1 MSGSEPG
8 GPTEVTPIFWQPN
21 FSISTDLYHR
31 KRILYISSWGPYIFC
46 YQTRRLVWRRRW
58 QDLLVSFP
66 NIFVDQR
73 HARPHLC
80 PRTLAG
86 IIQRFTLYLASL
98 VLFDLY
104 FVRRWCFENGLVF
117 FSVRGGGASSCKIT
131 RCSSLIFFKITVF
144 FCHFYQRCLQ
154 VWVIWEVCRQFHVRI
169 QELSTL
175 AIKRIRV
182 ICAPH

>member
-1 MSGSEPG
+1 MFSHDVFHFSLRQHLQQLSSSLKFWTSDLNLRSRIMSGSEPG

-117 FSVRGGGASSCKIT
+117 FSVRGGG
-131 RCSSLIFFKITVF
+131 L
-144 FCHFYQRCLQ
+144 
-154 VWVIWEVCRQFHVRI
+154 
-169 QELSTL
+169 L
-175 AIKRIRV
+175 AAR
-182 ICAPH
+182 